1 MQVQII
7 KDILDQFN
15 QGNITK
21 TDAEYQA
28 SRELGGNWA
37 LDYVEGSPV
46 FVKYDYTVEEPDL
59 DTELEV
65 V

>member
-1 MQVQII
+1 MQVI

-15 QGNITK
+15 KGNITK
-21 TDAEYQA
+21 IYAEYQA
-28 SRELGGNWA
+28 SKELGGNWA

-59 DTELEV
+59 DTELEAV
-65 V
+65 